1 MTAWNHSKHP
11 TDMAREP
18 EHVVVIGA
26 GIVGVSTAIWLRR
39 FGARVTLVDRA
50 APGEGTS
57 HGNGGVLAACAM
69 LPVTGP
75 GLIRKAP
82 GMLINP
88 DAPLF
93 LKWAYL
99 PRLLPWLLKYLSHAN
114 APETRR
120 LAAALSP
127 IVGDSVDQHMAL
139 TDGLS
144 ARSYVIPGDYVYAYG
159 TRAEFDS
166 EAASWALRAEH
177 GFAPTLLEGSEVQ
190 EYEPHLGPAV
200 QCLAVM
206 KDHGHVRD
214 PGGYV
219 KALARDFQAMGGE
232 IRETTVRDVTLEE
245 GRITEVLT
253 SDGPI
258 ACDRAVI
265 ASGVWSG
272 PLMRK
277 LGLNVPLESER
288 GYHIVFED
296 ARNGPRV
303 PFMINAGKF
312 VATPMDAGLRC
323 AGILEFGGLD
333 AAPSRAPFAL
343 LRRQV
348 KRAFP
353 GLTQGREVEWM
364 GHRPATSDSLP
375 LIGQIRETGIYT
387 AFGHQHIGL
396 TAGPKTGRLLAGLMT
411 GRPSNTDLTPYQP
424 GRFA

>member
-1 MTAWNHSKHP
+1 MTGWNHLTKVLAVTP
-11 TDMAREP
+11 DP
-18 EHVVVIGA
+18 DHVVVIGA

-39 FGARVTLVDRA
+39 FGARVTLVDRL
-50 APGEGTS
+50 APGESTS

-69 LPVTGP
+69 LPVTAP
-75 GLIRKAP
+75 GLLRRAP
-82 GMLINP
+82 GMLLDS

-99 PRLLPWLLKYLSHAN
+99 PRLLPWLLKYLGHAN

-120 LAAALSP
+120 IAQALTP
-127 IVGDSVDQHMAL
+127 IVADSVDQHMAL

-144 ARSYVIPGDYVYAYG
+144 ARRHVVPGDYVYAYPDRATFDAEAG
-159 TRAEFDS
+159 AWDLRAEF
-166 EAASWALRAEH
+166 
-177 GFAPTLLEGSEVQ
+177 GFAPRLIEGDAVRDF
-190 EYEPHLGPAV
+190 EPTLGPSIT
-200 QCLAVM
+200 CLAVM
-206 KDHGHVRD
+206 QDHGHVRD

-219 KALARDFQAMGGE
+219 KALARDLVAMGGE
-232 IRETTVRDVTLEE
+232 IRQTDVRDVTLTE
-245 GRITEVLT
+245 GRITEIVT
-253 SDGPI
+253 GDGPL

-265 ASGVWSG
+265 ATGVWSG

-277 LGLNVPLESER
+277 LGLNIPLESER
-288 GYHIVFED
+288 GYHIVFEG
-296 ARNGPRV
+296 AENGPRV

-353 GLTQGREVEWM
+353 GLTHGHEVEWM

-375 LIGQIRETGIYT
+375 LIGQIRDTGIYA
-387 AFGHQHIGL
+387 AFGHHHIGL
-396 TAGPKTGRLLAGLMT
+396 TAGPKIGRMLAGLMT
-411 GRPSNTDLTPYQP
+411 GQPSNTDLTPYQP

>member
-1 MTAWNHSKHP
+1 MA
-11 TDMAREP
+11 TDP
-18 EHVVVIGA
+18 HHIVVIGA
-26 GIVGVSTAIWLRR
+26 GIVGVSTAIWLHR
-39 FGARVTLVDRA
+39 FGARVTLLDSS

-82 GMLINP
+82 GMLLDP

-99 PRLLPWLLKYLSHAN
+99 PRLLPWLLKYLGHAN

-127 IVGDSVDQHMAL
+127 LVADSVDQHMAL
-139 TDGLS
+139 TEGLS
-144 ARSYVIPGDYVYAYG
+144 ARAFVMPSDYAYAYESR
-159 TRAEFDS
+159 TIYDA

-177 GFAPTLLEGSEVQ
+177 GFTPEILEGAAVKD
-190 EYEPHLGPAV
+190 YDRTLGPGV
-200 QCLAVM
+200 GCLAVM

-219 KALARDFQAMGGE
+219 KALARDFQAMGGQ
-232 IRETTVRDVTLEE
+232 IRQTAVHDFTLSD
-245 GRITEVLT
+245 GRITSVLT

-258 ACDRAVI
+258 ACDSAVI

-277 LGLNVPLESER
+277 LGLNIPLESER

-296 ARNGPRV
+296 AQNGPSV

-353 GLTQGREVEWM
+353 GLTHGREVEWM

-387 AFGHQHIGL
+387 AFGHHHIGL